1 MPGTGVKS
9 LPPVVFQGVPLGGNV
24 VLTVGFYAVDGTQ
37 VGHGT
42 TGSIPNLPPGGNVS
56 GPAIT
61 ITEDQLPINSS
72 TVYQHK
78 QKTGLDAEG
87 NHMCDL
93 RGTGPSRAQ
102 GPTRLRAKP
111 GGIFAAL
118 EILHIVLGPGIL
130 VIAGSPT
137 IRLPAIPAQRN
148 LISWRIYRA

>member
-1 MPGTGVKS
+1 PNGFPAAAATYKVTAIFDNGTPYVQSLDMPGSGVKS

-24 VLTVGFYAVDGTQ
+24 VLTVGFYTVDGTQ

-42 TGSIPNLPPGGNVS
+42 TGSIPNSPPGGSVS

-87 NHMCDL
+87 NHTWIC
-93 RGTGPSRAQ
+93 GAPA
-102 GPTRLRAKP
+102 P
-111 GGIFAAL
+111 
-118 EILHIVLGPGIL
+118 LGPKGPPGCAPNPENL
-130 VIAGSPT
+130 CSFRNIAYSSG
-137 IRLPAIPAQRN
+137 A
-148 LISWRIYRA
+148 